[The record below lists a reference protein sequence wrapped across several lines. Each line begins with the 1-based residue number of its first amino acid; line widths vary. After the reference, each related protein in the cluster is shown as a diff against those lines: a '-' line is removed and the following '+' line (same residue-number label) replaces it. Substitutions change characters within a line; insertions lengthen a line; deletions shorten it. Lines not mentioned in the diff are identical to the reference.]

1 MQDGAVAGN
10 APFFEP
16 ESLAARS
23 ACTYATKPT
32 SVTESGSCTKS
43 QTQEGTICNTFDGKG
58 RGGDFCPPVFTQTL
72 FNQFATCEIYCADK
86 GLFCVGAWEEVDGED
101 SCTNEVAGEA
111 AEVVD
116 CDCVPAHEMPN
127 CSTPVTSNRFLKWPS
142 KSGICQCALVGG
154 LVDQDGTYVSH
165 VATTASMPSPA
176 TPPIATKN
184 DARPARG
191 KGTAGGWAGL
201 AVGLVTVA
209 TVAILL
215 LVRHQR
221 KRGPSA
227 DSMLGNCLLGN
238 CNQREQQLKKDL
250 CTAVKE
256 RAALGFLAA
265 YNRDLFSSVGS
276 IDEFRDRVAKLEIPR
291 ARLKPRGILG
301 TGNYGQV
308 RIASCSGMGGSGG
321 GSGGGSSGGGGG
333 SSGDGGGGGGD
344 PNSLV
349 EQVAVKSRLP
359 TEDDATV
366 DEALLVEALVLHSLK
381 HRHILRLVGICT
393 STLPVLIATELM
405 VNGDLKSYLR
415 ASRPSQPN
423 PKALVCLLDVA
434 VILERVASALSHL
447 ESVQIIHRDIAAR
460 NILVGAT
467 VTDIKLGDLGAARS
481 VFRLAD
487 RAYTAT
493 SDHNPA
499 RWMAPEALKA
509 ATFTNKSDCWA
520 FGVLAWEVS
529 TLGKTP
535 YGALGVRDM
544 SLSINAGN
552 RLEPGPLIPSSTT
565 KVLQQ
570 MWSADPRRRPR
581 FADLVHQ
588 LAAIRGA
595 VAVTAD
601 RKLTVNSRGELVP
614 LTGVVARGTD
624 AHRQET
630 DRINRLLAEFG
641 VDADNDALLGIVANG
656 AGGSGIGGNDCAGAS
671 NNPGGLSVNDCAQ
684 FNSSPDG
691 RVDGSPTSSNDYHQ
705 FKALPSTV
713 VAAAT
718 STPLVAAVAGSTVG
732 NRNEY
737 EYLDRAATSTAGT
750 AGQVVV
756 NTTFSMAS
764 EEDAH
769 TYTEEVGVLRA
780 NPNPTGE
787 ELNDETRL

>member
-1 MQDGAVAGN
+1 MTVLHDVAVGRAVAKRTVQLPHRWLI
-10 APFFEP
+10 ASRP
-16 ESLAARS
+16 SLQLV
-23 ACTYATKPT
+23 AT
-32 SVTESGSCTKS
+32 
-43 QTQEGTICNTFDGKG
+43 TI
-58 RGGDFCPPVFTQTL
+58 DFCPTM
-72 FNQFATCEIYCADK
+72 I
-86 GLFCVGAWEEVDGED
+86 
-101 SCTNEVAGEA
+101 S
-111 AEVVD
+111 
-116 CDCVPAHEMPN
+116 
-127 CSTPVTSNRFLKWPS
+127 FLAILHSSINWPS

-321 GSGGGSSGGGGG
+321 GSGGGSSG
-333 SSGDGGGGGGD
+333 DGGGGGGD

-447 ESVQIIHRDIAAR
+447 ESVQHQRHWSQPWLEARLVIAM
-460 NILVGAT
+460 
-467 VTDIKLGDLGAARS
+467 S
-481 VFRLAD
+481 
-487 RAYTAT
+487 T
-493 SDHNPA
+493 S
-499 RWMAPEALKA
+499 
-509 ATFTNKSDCWA
+509 T
-520 FGVLAWEVS
+520 S
-529 TLGKTP
+529 TEL
-535 YGALGVRDM
+535 
-544 SLSINAGN
+544 
-552 RLEPGPLIPSSTT
+552 PLP
-565 KVLQQ
+565 
-570 MWSADPRRRPR
+570 
-581 FADLVHQ
+581 
-588 LAAIRGA
+588 
-595 VAVTAD
+595 
-601 RKLTVNSRGELVP
+601 
-614 LTGVVARGTD
+614 
-624 AHRQET
+624 
-630 DRINRLLAEFG
+630 LLA
-641 VDADNDALLGIVANG
+641 LLAK
-656 AGGSGIGGNDCAGAS
+656 S
-671 NNPGGLSVNDCAQ
+671 L
-684 FNSSPDG
+684 
-691 RVDGSPTSSNDYHQ
+691 
-705 FKALPSTV
+705 
-713 VAAAT
+713 
-718 STPLVAAVAGSTVG
+718 
-732 NRNEY
+732 
-737 EYLDRAATSTAGT
+737 
-750 AGQVVV
+750 
-756 NTTFSMAS
+756 
-764 EEDAH
+764 
-769 TYTEEVGVLRA
+769 
-780 NPNPTGE
+780 
-787 ELNDETRL
+787 